1 MTTIFQCGFIRSC
14 LLRTNKTIH
23 SSDINCNKF
32 NCFLEQF
39 QHIDIDQKH
48 FQRKSKEFSLALRK
62 RVWHGEKKE
71 KFMKAFSLKTWKM
84 LSFTEKKKHS
94 LHTCVECLLTF
105 AEEQELFPEVSR
117 KSKKIQLINTS
128 HNSPVLSPQENTPP
142 ARTPEIETTPTPSS
156 DNHSLP
162 FLTTTPR
169 PGNHSLPF
177 QSMVSVNTPSI
188 EGMKESAKA
197 VLKDVTTHWNKIYT
211 TPFTKILTEIP
222 ECNITEK
229 ISNSERKKELRKIH
243 KRVKES
249 IETSWKGTDT
259 TTLYG
264 TRQSKSRYEKHR
276 ASLFFETK
284 AEANDKKTKTGRYFC
299 LHQIKINDRFRL
311 HSHSGH

>member
-1 MTTIFQCGFIRSC
+1 MTTIFQCGLIRSC

-32 NCFLEQF
+32 NCFSEQF

-48 FQRKSKEFSLALRK
+48 FQRKSKEFSLPYENGSGMEREKREIYEGLFIKDMENAILHRK
-62 RVWHGEKKE
+62 EE
-71 KFMKAFSLKTWKM
+71 TFP
-84 LSFTEKKKHS
+84 
-94 LHTCVECLLTF
+94 HTCVECLLTF
-105 AEEQELFPEVSR
+105 PEEQELFPEVSR

-128 HNSPVLSPQENTPP
+128 HNSPVLSPQENTPS

-156 DNHSLP
+156 ENHSLP

-197 VLKDVTTHWNKIYT
+197 VLKDVTTHWNKIYA
-211 TPFTKILTEIP
+211 TPFTKSLPEIP

-243 KRVKES
+243 KRVKR
-249 IETSWKGTDT
+249 ID
-259 TTLYG
+259 
-264 TRQSKSRYEKHR
+264 
-276 ASLFFETK
+276 
-284 AEANDKKTKTGRYFC
+284 
-299 LHQIKINDRFRL
+299 
-311 HSHSGH
+311 